1 MIYQKIIILMSK
13 DLDNVLH
20 KNLYGI
26 LKVDKN
32 ADKNIIK
39 RSYYKLSKEYHPDL
53 NKVDDTTSLFKEIC
67 EAYNILSGDERVEY
81 DNRSKWGNN
90 YDESTELLNYE
101 FNNNAKAWDESKFED
116 WKSQNQ
122 LNILVYINEESFNG
136 TIEYERWVICKDCGG
151 DGKDTTSKIQI
162 KDENGNLIKM
172 FDGSDGCD
180 FCEGS
185 GKNDWNGD
193 VCYYCAGKGKVGWTD
208 CKTCNGLKKILG
220 KQKLKGVKFP
230 KGEKAYKVESMGHS
244 SSSEKGKVGHV
255 WIINNSFKD

>member
-1 MIYQKIIILMSK
+1 MSK

-32 ADKNIIK
+32 ADKNVIK
-39 RSYYKLSKEYHPDL
+39 KSYYKLSKEYHPDI
-53 NKVDDTTSLFKEIC
+53 NKVGDTTSLFKEIC

-172 FDGSDGCD
+172 LDGSDGCD